1 MSARRAGR
9 TAGQGFPR
17 LETARL
23 LLRKIVPSDAAALYA
38 IFSDDEVTRYYDLG
52 TMTDPADAETMVR
65 RLAAR
70 TKHGQAMRWGIVRK
84 QDRAFVGTCGFH
96 FQAAGFKAE
105 IGYDLGREY
114 WHQGYMSEALRA
126 MLAYGFETLQLNR
139 IEALVMPEN
148 EASTILL
155 RRLGFSE
162 EGVLR
167 EYAFFKGEY
176 HDLRFFSLLRSEADQ
191 TLRVLNPS
199 GVKPFGC

>member
-1 MSARRAGR
+1 MSTRRTVEASGR
-9 TAGQGFPR
+9 RFPR

-52 TMTDPADAETMVR
+52 TMTDPADAETSVR
-65 RLAAR
+65 RMAAR
-70 TKHGQAMRWGIVRK
+70 HKHGQAIRWAIVRK

-126 MLAYGFETLQLNR
+126 MLAYGFETLNLHR

-148 EASTILL
+148 EASAAVL
-155 RRLGFSE
+155 RKLGFGE
-162 EGVLR
+162 EGTLR
-167 EYAFFKGEY
+167 EYTFFKGHY
-176 HDLRFFSLLRSEADQ
+176 HDLRLFSLLREGSP
-191 TLRVLNPS
+191 V
-199 GVKPFGC
+199 

>member
-1 MSARRAGR
+1 MSTRR
-9 TAGQGFPR
+9 TAMAASQRFPR
-17 LETARL
+17 LETERL
-23 LLRKIVPSDAAALYA
+23 LLRKIVPGDAAALYA

-70 TKHGQAMRWGIVRK
+70 TKHGQAIRWGIVRK

-105 IGYDLGREY
+105 IGYDLSRNY

-126 MLAYGFETLQLNR
+126 MLAYGFETLELNYL
-139 IEALVMPEN
+139 EPK
-148 EASTILL
+148 LL
-155 RRLGFSE
+155 PGNQIHAPFLPRHGFTE

-167 EYAFFKGEY
+167 EYAFIKGQY
-176 HDLRFFSLLRSEADQ
+176 HDLRFFSLLRREADQ
-191 TLRVLNPS
+191 TLGVL
-199 GVKPFGC
+199 KP

>member
-1 MSARRAGR
+1 M
-9 TAGQGFPR
+9 
-17 LETARL
+17 
-23 LLRKIVPSDAAALYA
+23 RKIVPGDAAALYA

-52 TMTDPADAETMVR
+52 TMTNPADAETMVR

-70 TKHGQAMRWGIVRK
+70 TKHGQAIRWGIVRK

-126 MLAYGFETLQLNR
+126 MLAYGFETLELNR

-148 EASTILL
+148 EASANLL
-155 RRLGFSE
+155 RKLGFSE

-167 EYAFFKGEY
+167 EYAFFKEEY
-176 HDLRFFSLLRSEADQ
+176 HNLRFFSLLRREADQ
-191 TLRVLNPS
+191 TLGVLRPLGS
-199 GVKPFGC
+199 

>member
-1 MSARRAGR
+1 
-9 TAGQGFPR
+9 
-17 LETARL
+17 
-23 LLRKIVPSDAAALYA
+23 LRKIVPSDAAALYA
-38 IFSDDEVTRYYDLG
+38 IFSNDEVTRYYDLG

-148 EASTILL
+148 EASAILL
-155 RRLGFSE
+155 RKLGFFE

-167 EYAFFKGEY
+167 EYAYFKGEY
-176 HDLRFFSLLRSEADQ
+176 HDLRFFSLLRREAAQ
-191 TLRVLNPS
+191 T
-199 GVKPFGC
+199 